1 MIPSTKTNKNFVL
14 EKSKSLNNKEKKN
27 LEIVI
32 TRFDENLNYFKNYQE
47 FLTIYNKGKNDL
59 SLNCK
64 IVNRPN
70 VGRDGETIF
79 YHIINNWDN
88 LSDITFF
95 CQGHIND
102 RNDQLI
108 TYSDFENYINTD
120 NIYFFK
126 ERNDLPNL
134 DEKLLNF
141 NIKFKYIYEE
151 VFNEEYKKKFTW
163 VSGMWISVKK
173 NKIKNVP
180 YNIYQNMLNLFD
192 KYKLYDDPTCRLLA
206 LHCERLVLHILT
218 KKYNN
223 KIVYTYY

>member
-151 VFNEEYKKKFTW
+151 VFNKEYKKKFTW

-192 KYKLYDDPTCRLLA
+192 KYKLYDDPTCRMLA
-206 LHCERLVLHILT
+206 IHCERLVLHILT
-218 KKYNN
+218 KKYI
-223 KIVYTYY
+223 KI

>member
-32 TRFDENLNYFKNYQE
+32 TRFDENLNYFKNYKE
-47 FLTIYNKGKNDL
+47 FLTIYNKGINDL

-79 YHIINNWDN
+79 YHVINNWDN

-141 NIKFKYIYEE
+141 NIKFKDIYKE
-151 VFNEEYKKKFTW
+151 VFNEEYKKNFTW

-173 NKIKNVP
+173 DIIKRVP
-180 YNIYQNMLNLFD
+180 YTVYKNMLNLFD
-192 KYKLYDDPTCRLLA
+192 KYKLYNDPTCRILA
-206 LHCERLVLHILT
+206 IHCERLVLHILT
-218 KKYNN
+218 KNYSNIQN
-223 KIVYTYY
+223 II

>member
-32 TRFDENLNYFKNYQE
+32 TRFDENLNYFKNYKE
-47 FLTIYNKGKNDL
+47 FLTIYNKGINDL

-79 YHIINNWDN
+79 YHVINNWDN

-141 NIKFKYIYEE
+141 NIKFKDIYEE
-151 VFNEEYKKKFTW
+151 VFNEEYKKNFTW

-173 NKIKNVP
+173 DIIKRVP
-180 YNIYQNMLNLFD
+180 YTVYKNMLNLFD
-192 KYKLYDDPTCRLLA
+192 KYKLYDDPTCRILA
-206 LHCERLVLHILT
+206 IHCERLVLHILT
-218 KKYNN
+218 KNYSNIQN
-223 KIVYTYY
+223 II

>member
-192 KYKLYDDPTCRLLA
+192 KYKLYDDPTCRMLA
-206 LHCERLVLHILT
+206 IHCERLVLHILT
-218 KKYNN
+218 KKYI
-223 KIVYTYY
+223 KI